1 MQHLFCT
8 VMPEESV
15 AEKQQ
20 KTEYKRCQNR
30 SSGTDTEK
38 QRSRKQKQ
46 DDKFCQMSHLQIIES
61 GFKIIFYSIT
71 PVVYVMQLC
80 FCSWHQESL
89 YEGSGLFYIS
99 YLHDREENSKI
110 QTERKRVPL

>member
-1 MQHLFCT
+1 MINNTGNRAAGSPDGSNHADQNKGNQNAFYCSNTGKGHMQHLFCT

-46 DDKFCQMSHLQIIES
+46 DDKFCQMAHLQIVES
-61 GFKIIFYSIT
+61 GFKSIF
-71 PVVYVMQLC
+71 
-80 FCSWHQESL
+80 
-89 YEGSGLFYIS
+89 
-99 YLHDREENSKI
+99 
-110 QTERKRVPL
+110 